1 MSDPDAPP
9 RPARGRRL
17 LVAVLAAA
25 VVLPL
30 AATVLAHAFSTPEI
44 PFLERP
50 EGRCLEGT
58 PFVLENA
65 AWMRFHHWEFLRWLR
80 EEAVRYG
87 RRGVLTLNKCRECH
101 PSRAAFCDRC
111 HDSTSLTPDCF
122 GCHYYP

>member
-1 MSDPDAPP
+1 MPDPDTPA
-9 RPARGRRL
+9 RPARGRRI
-17 LVAVLAAA
+17 LVAALAAA
-25 VVLPL
+25 VLLPL
-30 AATVLAHAFSTPEI
+30 GVTVLDHALATPEV
-44 PFLERP
+44 PFLDRP

-58 PFVLENA
+58 PFVLA
-65 AWMRFHHWEFLRWLR
+65 DSAWMRFHHWEFLRWLR

-101 PSRAAFCDRC
+101 TSRARFCDRC